1 MYYKPENI
9 ALRPFPYLIV
19 FLILFL
25 LINFLGIFNF
35 PFFTNDIDVIPLLKL
50 VVLGFVGFVGG
61 TLIIRIIKIN
71 FQPLKGTYKPTVLK
85 NIFFISFF
93 GSLALVF
100 WAQVK
105 SGGII
110 LFMGNERFSGSTFI
124 TLLVYVGIIV
134 TCLYFAHI
142 LLNNERIKKRYILF
156 FLLQSFASLSMG
168 YRGPF
173 VVLVGSCFIIFFIIR
188 NDYYNKYKN
197 VFSLRNGL
205 IFLAGIILMS
215 AISTFRVSQQ
225 YNVRKFF
232 RNINMDYV
240 NKHPYLK
247 PYVSTLSVFRYDQEV
262 VTTLIEKTENNHLY
276 GELAFSNLLT
286 ILPGMQLGARNKIG
300 EIIEARKFPDGRPWS
315 ITPTLQGALFVDGG
329 RISVFFGFFLLAAL
343 IEYLKKMMLF
353 KGDPF
358 SIVLYVI
365 LAVNSLMLIHSG
377 YFDVLVY
384 LLILIIFII
393 KFLVMRI
400 VYKV

>member
-1 MYYKPENI
+1 MYTKPENI
-9 ALRPFPYLIV
+9 HLKPFPYLSV
-19 FLILFL
+19 FLFLFL
-25 LINFLGIFNF
+25 LLNLVGIFNF
-35 PFFTNDIDVIPLLKL
+35 PFFTKNIAVLPLLNL
-50 VVLGFVGFVGG
+50 VFIGFVGFLAG
-61 TLIIRIIKIN
+61 TFIIRIIKIR
-71 FQPLKGTYKPTVLK
+71 FSPLKGIYKPGALK
-85 NIFFISFF
+85 TIFFISFF
-93 GSLALVF
+93 GSLALVL
-100 WAQVK
+100 WAQIK

-110 LFMGNERFSGSTFI
+110 LFMGNQRFSGSTLI
-124 TLLVYVGIIV
+124 TLFVYVGIIA

-142 LLNNERIKKRYILF
+142 LLNNQKIKKRHVFLF
-156 FLLQSFASLSMG
+156 LVQAFAGLSMG
-168 YRGPF
+168 YRGPL
-173 VVLVGSCFIIFFIIR
+173 VVLVGSCFLIFVIIR

-197 VFSLRNGL
+197 VFSIRNTI

-232 RNINMDYV
+232 RNVNMDYV

-262 VTTLIEKTENNHLY
+262 VTTLIDKTENNHLY
-276 GELAFSNLLT
+276 GELAIANILT

-329 RISVFFGFFLLAAL
+329 RVFVFFGFFLLAAL

-353 KGDPF
+353 KSDPF

-365 LAVNSLMLIHSG
+365 VAVNSLMLIHSG

-384 LLILIIFII
+384 MLILIILFI

-400 VYKV
+400 KYTV